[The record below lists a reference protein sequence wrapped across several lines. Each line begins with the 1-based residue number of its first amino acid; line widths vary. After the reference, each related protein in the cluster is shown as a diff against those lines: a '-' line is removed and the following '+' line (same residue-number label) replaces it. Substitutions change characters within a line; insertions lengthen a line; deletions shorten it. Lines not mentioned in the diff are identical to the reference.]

1 MTVWSQKTTQV
12 LLLHFEFSDFQV
24 CHEHELLPLLL
35 LRLTFRLFED
45 VGEPA
50 LAAVLRKKLLNYRYR
65 PLSVGTFILYIYSIV
80 MPWFLNLRGMA
91 TPYHFRTL
99 KCP

>member
-50 LAAVLRKKLLNYRYR
+50 LAAVLRKKLLNYR
-65 PLSVGTFILYIYSIV
+65 PLSVGTFVFLY
-80 MPWFLNLRGMA
+80 LQ
-91 TPYHFRTL
+91 
-99 KCP
+99 

>member
-1 MTVWSQKTTQV
+1 MTVWSQKNNT
-12 LLLHFEFSDFQV
+12 SASPSFQV
-24 CHEHELLPLLL
+24 CHKHELLPLLL

-65 PLSVGTFILYIYSIV
+65 PLSVGTFTFYTYSKLGLGSSLS
-80 MPWFLNLRGMA
+80 PNLRGMA

-99 KCP
+99 GCP